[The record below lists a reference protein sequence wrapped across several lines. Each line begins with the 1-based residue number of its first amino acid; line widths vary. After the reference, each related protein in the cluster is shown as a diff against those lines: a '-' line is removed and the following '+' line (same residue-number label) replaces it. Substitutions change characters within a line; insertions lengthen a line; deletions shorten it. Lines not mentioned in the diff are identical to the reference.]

1 MDNKIFGQRLRQQR
15 KARGMTIEEL
25 AEKIGITQNYLGLVE
40 RGENLPSMAT
50 LIKIVNV
57 LGISSDLLLCDE
69 VRNANYLNGEIASRM
84 EGLTPKER
92 TAALDILDNAI
103 KNLVSL
109 RSES

>member
-15 KARGMTIEEL
+15 KAHGMTIEEL

-40 RGENLPSMAT
+40 RGEHLPSMAT

-69 VRNANYLNGEIASRM
+69 VRNANYLNGEIASRIDENQIIM
-84 EGLTPKER
+84 NLRKYP
-92 TAALDILDNAI
+92 DIKRI
-103 KNLVSL
+103 TYSPGSK
-109 RSES
+109 

>member
-1 MDNKIFGQRLRQQR
+1 
-15 KARGMTIEEL
+15 MTIEEL

-40 RGENLPSMAT
+40 RGEHLPSMAT